1 MSDNKNTFSKKSSNI
16 VQKNY
21 KKKEESIEYRFSNN
35 IAKNLKNTSVSLF

>member
-21 KKKEESIEYRFSNN
+21 YKACTYSFDKRRQ
-35 IAKNLKNTSVSLF
+35 L